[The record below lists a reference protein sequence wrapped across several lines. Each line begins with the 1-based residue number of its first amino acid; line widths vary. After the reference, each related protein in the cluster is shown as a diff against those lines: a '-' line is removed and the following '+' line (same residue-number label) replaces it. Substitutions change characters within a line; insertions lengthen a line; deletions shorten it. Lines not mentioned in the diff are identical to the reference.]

1 MAMVVYIDGASR
13 GNPGKSGA
21 GIVLIKASSP
31 AGKNDAVPVISLSEY
46 LGIAT
51 NNEAEYMALIIALRY
66 LKDAANIGGKLPLE
80 IAFFSDSQLLVRQM
94 NGTYSV
100 KSKNILPLYKKS
112 KKLLEDMKADSA
124 KFTHI
129 PRELNKEADRLAN
142 LAIDEA
148 THK

>member
-21 GIVLIKASSP
+21 GIVLLNVSSP
-31 AGKNDAVPVISLSEY
+31 VGKNAAVPIISLREY

-66 LKDAANIGGKLPLE
+66 LKSAVNTDGKLPLE

-94 NGTYSV
+94 NGAYSV
-100 KSKNILPLYKKS
+100 KSTNILPLYKKS
-112 KKLLEDMKADSA
+112 KKLLEDIKADSA

-129 PRELNKEADRLAN
+129 PRELNKEADKLAN